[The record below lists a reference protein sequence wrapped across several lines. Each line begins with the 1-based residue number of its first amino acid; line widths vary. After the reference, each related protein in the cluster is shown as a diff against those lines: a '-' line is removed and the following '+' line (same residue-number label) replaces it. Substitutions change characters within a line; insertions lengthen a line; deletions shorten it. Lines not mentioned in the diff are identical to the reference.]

1 MRVAARGRRARRRV
15 RSRRAPAASAILG
28 VDVGGTTTAVGLV
41 TRDGEVVVDA
51 SASTQAAGRDPVDT
65 VVALIAE
72 VTRKAKKSARAISAV
87 GVGVPGPVDADR
99 GIVGEPVTHVPELAG
114 RALAAELGDRVGL
127 PVFVDNDVNAL
138 ALGEATLGIARGARS
153 LVVLS
158 TGTGIGAGIVLEG
171 CLVRGAAGFG
181 GELGHT
187 PVKFDGPRCWCG
199 LRGCLAFYASGRGIA
214 DVARAHSAGTSFLKA
229 AGGAPACITAAM
241 VFRAAEEGDAVAA
254 SIVDEGC
261 QALGAM
267 MGTIVNGLNPEV
279 LIVTGGVVESLARLE
294 ARIRRAVAE
303 YAFPQALAATRI
315 AIVPGD
321 KRASVRGAAALAR
334 YQQPTPAADTKKSRR
349 TR

>member
-1 MRVAARGRRARRRV
+1 MRAAA
-15 RSRRAPAASAILG
+15 AASSILG

-41 TRDGEVVVDA
+41 TRAGDVIVDA
-51 SASTQAAGRDPVDT
+51 SAPTRAGECDPVET
-65 VVALIAE
+65 IVSLIAQ
-72 VTRKAKKSARAISAV
+72 VTESAGERARSIAAV
-87 GVGVPGPVDADR
+87 GVGVPGPVDAER

-114 RALAAELGDRVGL
+114 RRLAAELGGRIGV

-138 ALGEATLGIARGARS
+138 ALGEATLGAARGARS

-171 CLVRGAAGFG
+171 RLVRGAAGFG
-181 GELGHT
+181 GELGHA

-214 DVARAHSAGTSFLKA
+214 DIARSRAGAGERTTLLEA
-229 AGGAPACITAAM
+229 AGGDPTGITAAM
-241 VFRAAEEGDAVAA
+241 VFGAAQEGDALAQA
-254 SIVDEGC
+254 IVDEAC
-261 QALGAM
+261 RALGAM
-267 MGTIVNGLNPEV
+267 IGTIVNGLNPEV
-279 LIVTGGVVESLARLE
+279 LFLTGGVVESFARLE
-294 ARIRRAVAE
+294 AKILSAAGE
-303 YAFPQALAATRI
+303 YAFPRALAATHI

-334 YQQPTPAADTKKSRR
+334 YEQKVYSRR

>member
-51 SASTQAAGRDPVDT
+51 SAATQAASRDPVET

-72 VTRKAKKSARAISAV
+72 VTRKARKSARAISAV

-153 LVVLS
+153 RRWS
-158 TGTGIGAGIVLEG
+158 
-171 CLVRGAAGFG
+171 
-181 GELGHT
+181 
-187 PVKFDGPRCWCG
+187 
-199 LRGCLAFYASGRGIA
+199 AS
-214 DVARAHSAGTSFLKA
+214 
-229 AGGAPACITAAM
+229 
-241 VFRAAEEGDAVAA
+241 A
-254 SIVDEGC
+254 S
-261 QALGAM
+261 
-267 MGTIVNGLNPEV
+267 
-279 LIVTGGVVESLARLE
+279 SS
-294 ARIRRAVAE
+294 RRASSRTTWRS
-303 YAFPQALAATRI
+303 PTRRRATR
-315 AIVPGD
+315 
-321 KRASVRGAAALAR
+321 SSTAR
-334 YQQPTPAADTKKSRR
+334 KTGPSR
-349 TR
+349 